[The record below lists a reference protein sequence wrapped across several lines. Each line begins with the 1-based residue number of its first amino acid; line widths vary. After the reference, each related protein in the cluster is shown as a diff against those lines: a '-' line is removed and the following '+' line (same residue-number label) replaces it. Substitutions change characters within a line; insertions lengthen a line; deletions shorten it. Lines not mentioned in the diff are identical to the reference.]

1 MKDLVNICFDNDWQI
16 RFESKIGIDDWLNW
30 MFNMMIIERKV
41 LFIILEREQLVRH
54 LKVSFYL
61 II

>member
-16 RFESKIGIDDWLNW
+16 RFESKIGIDDWLYW